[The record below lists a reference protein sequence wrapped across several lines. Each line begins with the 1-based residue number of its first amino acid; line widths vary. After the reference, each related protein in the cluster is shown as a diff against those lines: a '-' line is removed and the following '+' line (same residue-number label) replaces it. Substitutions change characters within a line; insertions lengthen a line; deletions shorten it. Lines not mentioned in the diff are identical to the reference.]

1 VILVPSPKGAKCKNA
16 NIPPPI
22 RSIGL
27 EFKRIRGGTVQGL
40 KCRTHQWI
48 YSYFEAFIT
57 RHYSKLLQKNH
68 NEHKA
73 VQKVEIAVSLNKL
86 RIRCG
91 FLSPS

>member
-1 VILVPSPKGAKCKNA
+1 VFLVPSPKGAKCKNA

-40 KCRTHQWI
+40 KCRTHQWV

-57 RHYSKLLQKNH
+57 RHYSKLLKKTTTNT
-68 NEHKA
+68 
-73 VQKVEIAVSLNKL
+73 KL
-86 RIRCG
+86 
-91 FLSPS
+91 FKK